1 MPRHTA
7 IQDRGVFPH
16 FDETTR
22 GKSRSSGRI
31 LRWVLVFALL
41 GLLFLGIQNANSAL
55 WGSDLFRLTNISV
68 VGNRLLS
75 SDEVIGRAG
84 LEVGGSLFNADLSAA
99 TQRVKAHP
107 VVRETLLLRQPP
119 ETLVISVQER
129 EPVATV
135 SRREG
140 LRGLDREGTLFA
152 LPQAP
157 LDLPVVTGIEALA
170 CDSLM
175 LTDEVLP
182 NLVAFFEVLE
192 REAPAF
198 LEDVSEVCVESTQTA
213 RVYLVGDTLQ
223 LRMQLVSPAH
233 QVRNFRA
240 YLTSRTYPQGA
251 PAYVDLRFQN
261 QVVIGRL

>member
-7 IQDRGVFPH
+7 IQNRGVLPRY
-16 FDETTR
+16 ES
-22 GKSRSSGRI
+22 SRSKARSSRKF

-55 WGSDLFRLTNISV
+55 WGSDLFRLTNVSV

-75 SDEVIGRAG
+75 SEEVVGRAG
-84 LEVGGSLFNADLSAA
+84 LEIGGSLFSADLSAA
-99 TQRVKAHP
+99 TQRLKSHP

-119 ETLVISVQER
+119 ETLVISVEER

-135 SRREG
+135 SRQQG
-140 LRGLDREGTLFA
+140 LRGLDREGTLFV

-157 LDLPVVTGIEALA
+157 LDLPVITGIEALA
-170 CDSLM
+170 CDSVVVA
-175 LTDEVLP
+175 DEVLP
-182 NLVAFFEVLE
+182 SLVAFLEVLE

-198 LEDVSEVCVESTQTA
+198 LEDVSEVSLESTQTV

-223 LRMQLVSPAH
+223 LRMRLAGPTC
-233 QVRNFRA
+233 QVRNFQA
-240 YLTSRTYPQGA
+240 YLTSRTCLQSV
-251 PAYVDLRFQN
+251 PAYVDLRFEN

>member
-7 IQDRGVFPH
+7 IQDRGILPRYEH
-16 FDETTR
+16 SKP
-22 GKSRSSGRI
+22 KSGSSRKI
-31 LRWVLVFALL
+31 LHWVLLFALL

-55 WGSDLFRLTNISV
+55 WGSDLFRLTNVSV

-75 SDEVIGRAG
+75 SEEVVGRAG
-84 LEVGGSLFNADLSAA
+84 LEIGGSLFSADLSAA
-99 TQRVKAHP
+99 TQRVKSHP

-119 ETLVISVQER
+119 ETLVISVEER

-135 SRREG
+135 SSQEG

-157 LDLPVVTGIEALA
+157 LDLPVITGIEALA

-175 LTDEVLP
+175 LSDEVLP
-182 NLVAFFEVLE
+182 DLAAFFEALE
-192 REAPAF
+192 RETPAF
-198 LEDVSEVCVESTQTA
+198 LDDISEVCVESTQTV
-213 RVYLVGDTLQ
+213 RVYLVGDTLE
-223 LRMQLVSPAH
+223 LRMRLLGPAD
-233 QVRNFRA
+233 QIRNFQA
-240 YLTSRTYPQGA
+240 YLTSRTCLQNA
-251 PAYVDLRFQN
+251 PGYVDLRFEN